1 MKPLMIEMS
10 AFGSYAGR
18 EVVDFTSMQQG
29 IFLITGDTGAGKTT
43 IFDAMMYALYD
54 DTSGGRREGAMMRS
68 QYAKDDTPTYVKFTF
83 SYRGKTYTIRR
94 NPEYSRPGK
103 RRYADG
109 SIRMVKEIASVEL
122 MLEDGSVFM
131 GKKRDTDK
139 KIEEIIGLDAQQFRQ
154 VAMIA
159 QGDFLKLLH
168 AESKE
173 RKEIFSKIFH
183 TRIYWRIQE
192 SLKVK
197 TKNLYGQIADN
208 LKQCQREINQV
219 CCQENSLY
227 GAQWKRCKK
236 ETEFSLDEILEIL
249 KKIVEEDSQS
259 LKQLKKNRTE
269 NCEKISQLEE
279 LFRRFSLVQNCE
291 KRTKENQEKLEGLC
305 QWLQQQAPILGEYME
320 KMTEKQNALNLGERE
335 LTPQITRLQDSL
347 KQYELLAKRRKELQQ
362 KQKDLVQI
370 QKNLEQKA
378 EEQKNLQTKR
388 DALEDNLKELETLP
402 VQKVQAET
410 LWKQYQQQKKQLEE
424 YCGRLETLADFER
437 KKGESLAVYQSACEK
452 ARKESLFYEDAYR
465 MFFEEQ
471 AGILAQH
478 LEEGLPCPVCGS
490 IHHPAKAELYT
501 NAPTQEQVEQAKV
514 RRNHAEQKRDE
525 AQIFFMECAQKLQ
538 NQQDM
543 LQEQGASLLEDDN
556 FQLNMNGY
564 DKINE
569 KVDNVDNLVD
579 KCAKDVDKIRKLE
592 LELKKRK
599 QECAL
604 IEEKQ
609 EQQAQQQKRLAEKEQ
624 VLFVEEGKLEKEIQ
638 ILQEKLAFADE
649 KETIEELQKLQ
660 AELDVLR
667 KESEQSRREYERKSE
682 EHHIKSGE
690 KNACEYQGQILLKEL
705 QEIKESYEQQQRI
718 CGKNEEDLAI
728 EVFQEKLG
736 QARVEQK
743 ELEKQY
749 IALFNCAQN
758 NKNALRKLEEYENT
772 QGNLRKR
779 YALYDDLSRTANGT
793 LTGSA
798 KVDFETYV
806 QRQYFKQIIA
816 AANRRLVKMNQEQ
829 FILQCRDLK
838 NLSGK
843 AQAGLDLDVYHLV
856 NQSVRDVKTLSGG
869 ESFIAALAMALG
881 LADMIQNEAGAIRLD
896 TMFVD
901 EGFGSLDDESLAQA
915 IQVLLGLTEQQCLVG
930 IISHVNQLKEQID
943 CKLIVT
949 KNDKGSHVRWG

>member
-1 MKPLMIEMS
+1 M
-10 AFGSYAGR
+10 
-18 EVVDFTSMQQG
+18 
-29 IFLITGDTGAGKTT
+29 
-43 IFDAMMYALYD
+43 
-54 DTSGGRREGAMMRS
+54 
-68 QYAKDDTPTYVKFTF
+68 
-83 SYRGKTYTIRR
+83 
-94 NPEYSRPGK
+94 
-103 RRYADG
+103 
-109 SIRMVKEIASVEL
+109 
-122 MLEDGSVFM
+122 
-131 GKKRDTDK
+131 
-139 KIEEIIGLDAQQFRQ
+139 
-154 VAMIA
+154 
-159 QGDFLKLLH
+159 
-168 AESKE
+168 
-173 RKEIFSKIFH
+173 
-183 TRIYWRIQE
+183 
-192 SLKVK
+192 
-197 TKNLYGQIADN
+197 
-208 LKQCQREINQV
+208 
-219 CCQENSLY
+219 
-227 GAQWKRCKK
+227 
-236 ETEFSLDEILEIL
+236 
-249 KKIVEEDSQS
+249 
-259 LKQLKKNRTE
+259 
-269 NCEKISQLEE
+269 
-279 LFRRFSLVQNCE
+279 
-291 KRTKENQEKLEGLC
+291 
-305 QWLQQQAPILGEYME
+305 
-320 KMTEKQNALNLGERE
+320 
-335 LTPQITRLQDSL
+335 
-347 KQYELLAKRRKELQQ
+347 
-362 KQKDLVQI
+362 
-370 QKNLEQKA
+370 
-378 EEQKNLQTKR
+378 
-388 DALEDNLKELETLP
+388 
-402 VQKVQAET
+402 
-410 LWKQYQQQKKQLEE
+410 
-424 YCGRLETLADFER
+424 
-437 KKGESLAVYQSACEK
+437 
-452 ARKESLFYEDAYR
+452 
-465 MFFEEQ
+465 
-471 AGILAQH
+471 
-478 LEEGLPCPVCGS
+478 
-490 IHHPAKAELYT
+490 
-501 NAPTQEQVEQAKV
+501 
-514 RRNHAEQKRDE
+514 
-525 AQIFFMECAQKLQ
+525 
-538 NQQDM
+538 DM
-543 LQEQGASLLEDDN
+543 
-556 FQLNMNGY
+556 
-564 DKINE
+564 INE

-869 ESFIAALAMALG
+869 ESFMAALAMALG